1 MRIQMIMQDDPLNH
15 RSFKM
20 DIGGFE
26 TVGDLCR
33 EIDAPCAE
41 RQCVGGLAS
50 AYCPAELNE
59 KATPSHARTAQLQT
73 SCLAV
78 STWSSVSL
86 SGPSSAT
93 GLGKAPSGGCLTSPP
108 VSEVHT
114 N

>member
-59 KATPSHARTAQLQT
+59 KLKEGAIYRFFQWGVDAF
-73 SCLAV
+73 
-78 STWSSVSL
+78 
-86 SGPSSAT
+86 SGLLSSARHVQ
-93 GLGKAPSGGCLTSPP
+93 PCLW
-108 VSEVHT
+108 
-114 N
+114 